1 MLLYCRVFK
10 TMIIFYWP
18 RHREPLLTSNW
29 LWEYLSLNEY
39 FASIWKA
46 VYVICIW
53 RYQVGPCSVGLW
65 ANVQGPAVAMVPT
78 KVPLIFCSQWCI
90 TKLRSTIPRPF
101 ERHCQELH
109 FKIYS
114 HLQVPIFSEISAKN
128 DFYHNAAGQRAAI
141 LVSPLV
147 CLRSTTLRMNGSH
160 VITTVAH
167 GTNTLS
173 SRARTDQGGAG
184 RRRAGHRRRAAG
196 QLTFQCAR
204 RGWPLS

>member
-1 MLLYCRVFK
+1 MCWHENKQYL
-10 TMIIFYWP
+10 
-18 RHREPLLTSNW
+18 RH
-29 LWEYLSLNEY
+29 
-39 FASIWKA
+39 
-46 VYVICIW
+46 
-53 RYQVGPCSVGLW
+53 
-65 ANVQGPAVAMVPT
+65 VQGPAVAMVPT
-78 KVPLIFCSQWCI
+78 KVQLVYCSQWCI
-90 TKLRSTIPRPF
+90 TKLRSIIPRPF

-114 HLQVPIFSEISAKN
+114 QLQVPIFSEISAKN
-128 DFYHNAAGQRAAI
+128 DFYHNAAGQHAAI

-160 VITTVAH
+160 VITTAAH

>member
-1 MLLYCRVFK
+1 MRQSVRLVTSNTLVS
-10 TMIIFYWP
+10 
-18 RHREPLLTSNW
+18 PLLHGHA
-29 LWEYLSLNEY
+29 LNRPY
-39 FASIWKA
+39 
-46 VYVICIW
+46 
-53 RYQVGPCSVGLW
+53 
-65 ANVQGPAVAMVPT
+65 VQGPAVAMVPT
-78 KVPLIFCSQWCI
+78 KVPLIYCSQWCI
-90 TKLRSTIPRPF
+90 TKLRSIIPRLF

-160 VITTVAH
+160 LITTAAH

-184 RRRAGHRRRAAG
+184 RRRAGHRRAAA
-196 QLTFQCAR
+196 L
-204 RGWPLS
+204 RGS

>member
-1 MLLYCRVFK
+1 MTQRPITHY
-10 TMIIFYWP
+10 
-18 RHREPLLTSNW
+18 
-29 LWEYLSLNEY
+29 YLSHTGYLKQEGTAREAPGILTERNVNN
-39 FASIWKA
+39 I
-46 VYVICIW
+46 
-53 RYQVGPCSVGLW
+53 SVGNRFVFLCKVQCTYY
-65 ANVQGPAVAMVPT
+65 VQGPAVAMVPT

-90 TKLRSTIPRPF
+90 TKLRSIIPRPF

-204 RGWPLS
+204 RGWSLS